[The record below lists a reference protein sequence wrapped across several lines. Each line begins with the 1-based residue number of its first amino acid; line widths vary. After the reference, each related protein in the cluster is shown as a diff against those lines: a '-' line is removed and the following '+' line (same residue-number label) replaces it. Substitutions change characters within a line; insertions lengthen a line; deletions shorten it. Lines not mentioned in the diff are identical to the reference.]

1 MNTAIDIVC
10 FSHLRWDFV
19 FQRPQHLMSRFAN
32 HNRVFF
38 IEEPVFDAPSEY
50 NSIQQD
56 PVSGVWVVTPHLIS
70 TQKTAEALRSLLNLL
85 MESMGIQ
92 EYMFWYYSPM
102 ALKFSH
108 HLEPQLIV
116 YDCMDELSAF
126 RFAPTELKQ
135 YEAILFSKADLVF
148 TGGHH
153 LFEAKQYLHNNI
165 HAFPSSIDKDH
176 FASARQL
183 MKDPEEQAHIPHP
196 RIGFY
201 GVIDERFNVNLL
213 KELAI
218 RNKDWHFII
227 LGPVVKIDPA
237 SLPVMENIHFPGG
250 KKYEELPAFLGGW
263 DIAFMPFAL
272 NEATKYISP
281 TKTPEYLAGGKPVV
295 STSIR
300 DVIKPYGELGL
311 VEIADTVNEFDDA
324 IQKLLNRSEKEK
336 QEWLKK
342 TDLFLAD
349 ISWDKTVE
357 QMVYH
362 IEEGI
367 ARNKSIDNLK
377 KKLEAYV

>member
-349 ISWDKTVE
+349 ISWDKTFE